1 MRGWQLGAGFE
12 GGRGGREK
20 GGSDE
25 PQDHALGRSRGGFGS
40 KIHLVAEGHGI
51 PLAVHVTA
59 GQVNDC
65 TEFETVVNRV
75 RIGRR
80 QRPAAMAGD
89 KGYSTQRIRRW
100 LRRHSIRAVIPRRV
114 DQHPDDGRVRF
125 DRQAYRRRSTIEQC
139 NGWLKECRRIATR
152 FEKLAVNFLAMI
164 HLAFIERYFRLLFSN
179 GA

>member
-1 MRGWQLGAGFE
+1 VRGWQLGAGFE